1 MQNNSFRYKLLLPG
15 VLLIIVS
22 CENNV
27 QTTTYSVEELKDND
41 TIFETISK
49 QCEMGEIPLDSAN
62 CENLK
67 KAQLLR
73 AW

>member
-1 MQNNSFRYKLLLPG
+1 MNNSRNFSLILISLMLLG
-15 VLLIIVS
+15 
-22 CENNV
+22 CNNV
-27 QTTTYSVEELKDND
+27 APVQTYSVEELKESDAL
-41 TIFETISK
+41 IEKVSK